1 MDQFAKEIQI
11 FNASQLGKEKFGNM
25 IFGNTLL
32 VVAACGIGWLPLKEN
47 SLREAIKIS
56 VPRELEKN
64 IEAFNL
70 GIELGKE
77 REVQK
82 ERVLK
87 DARSH

>member
-1 MDQFAKEIQI
+1 M
-11 FNASQLGKEKFGNM
+11 
-25 IFGNTLL
+25 
-32 VVAACGIGWLPLKEN
+32 KEN
-47 SLREAIKIS
+47 SLREAIKTS